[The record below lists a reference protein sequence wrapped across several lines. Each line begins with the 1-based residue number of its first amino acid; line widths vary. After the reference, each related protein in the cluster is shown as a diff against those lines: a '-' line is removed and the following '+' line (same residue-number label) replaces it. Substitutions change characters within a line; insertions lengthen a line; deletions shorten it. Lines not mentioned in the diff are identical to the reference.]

1 LIHFYKRSLIVI
13 MTEDGWID
21 CMSDLEPNLLEVSV
35 RSRGFLPAN
44 STSGFNASS
53 SQCPQPRTYDT
64 SKAIQKLILNTTNP
78 FSKLNIEDTTILD
91 TLQERQPCDRCYKSR
106 KFFCYSCYLPLHAV
120 KSIMPTVKLPIQ
132 IDIVKHAG
140 EVDGKSTAVHAK
152 VLAANQV
159 NIYTFPDFPDYNK
172 DDTVLVFPGPDS
184 YSLSQLKNIS
194 MSSST
199 KREFQLKRIVFI
211 DSTWNQCYAICQDER
226 IKSLDKVMI
235 ESRETMFWR
244 YQTGKP
250 KEYLSTIEAIYYLCV
265 DYHTDVLEE
274 SYSGEYDN
282 LLYFFKFMFEKIHNL
297 YTTT

>member
-1 LIHFYKRSLIVI
+1 
-13 MTEDGWID
+13 MG
-21 CMSDLEPNLLEVSV
+21 
-35 RSRGFLPAN
+35 
-44 STSGFNASS
+44 
-53 SQCPQPRTYDT
+53 
-64 SKAIQKLILNTTNP
+64 
-78 FSKLNIEDTTILD
+78 
-91 TLQERQPCDRCYKSR
+91 
-106 KFFCYSCYLPLHAV
+106 
-120 KSIMPTVKLPIQ
+120 IQ

-159 NIYTFPDFPDYNK
+159 DIYTFPYFPDYNK

-194 MSSST
+194 MSSSR

-211 DSTWNQCYAICQDER
+211 DSTWNQFMQFDR

-265 DYHTDVLEE
+265 DYHTDVMDEP
-274 SYSGEYDN
+274 YGGEYDN
-282 LLYFFKFMFEKIHNL
+282 LLYFFKFMFEKIQNL